1 MATSR
6 RKSVKKKSAKK
17 SSKKSSKKSAKKSA
31 RKPAKKKA
39 VKKRAKKSVRKLAPK
54 KSAKKSARK
63 PAKKK
68 APKKRVK
75 KSARKPAKSSR
86 NPLHQIQDV
95 GGIVRYHAKTQPN
108 AVSLV
113 LGERTLTWAQLLS
126 RSAQVA
132 QGLKRAGVKP
142 QDRVAFLDKNGIE
155 HFEVFY
161 GCALLNAVSVDI
173 NWRLAAPEV
182 LFIANDSQAEVL
194 IVGQE
199 FVPILNAIIG
209 QLARIKTIIVIGGH
223 PSHDDYEQ
231 WVNAQSAT
239 DPKAPT
245 KNSDVA
251 FQLYSS
257 GTTGRPK
264 GVMLTNDNYFALL
277 PAAQKIWLLSE
288 TTVNLVAM
296 PLFHIGGG
304 GWATAAQYC
313 GASSII
319 MRDVNPAEIVAWIEK
334 YRITHAF
341 MVPALLQ
348 FALTMP
354 NIATTDFSSLE
365 LIVYGASPISEAV
378 LEGAI
383 KAFKCPFMQVYGLTE
398 TTGVVTVLGPEDHD
412 LSSAN
417 KGRLRSCGKPFTGIE
432 LRIVDSD
439 TEKDVPVGE
448 VGEIWIR
455 SRQVMKGYWNMPEE
469 TAKSIVKGRWFRSGD
484 AGYFDKD
491 GYVYIFDRVKDMIV
505 SGGENVYPAEVEN
518 ALMAHPAIA
527 DVAVIGV
534 PDEKWGE
541 VPMAL
546 VVRKP
551 ETQVTENEILTFAR
565 ERLAGFKTPKTV
577 GWVEVLPRNPSGK
590 ILKKDLREPYW
601 RGHTRRVN

>member
-1 MATSR
+1 MATKR
-6 RKSVKKKSAKK
+6 RKSSKKRTSKKVKKKVAKKSGKKKVAKKAGKKKVGKK
-17 SSKKSSKKSAKKSA
+17 SSKKKVT
-31 RKPAKKKA
+31 KKA
-39 VKKRAKKSVRKLAPK
+39 VKRKIVR
-54 KSAKKSARK
+54 
-63 PAKKK
+63 
-68 APKKRVK
+68 
-75 KSARKPAKSSR
+75 SR
-86 NPLHQIQDV
+86 NPLLAIKDV
-95 GGIVRYHAKTQPN
+95 GGIVRHHAKTQPN
-108 AVSLV
+108 ALSLV

-132 QGLKRAGVKP
+132 QGLRRAGVKA

-182 LFIANDSQAEVL
+182 LFIVNDSQAEVL

-199 FVPILNAIIG
+199 FVPILDVIVG
-209 QLARIKTIIVIGGH
+209 QLARVKTIIVIGGH
-223 PSHDDYEQ
+223 PSHNDYEK
-231 WVNAQSAT
+231 WVSAQSAT
-239 DPKAPT
+239 DPRAST
-245 KNSDVA
+245 KSSDVA

-277 PAAQKIWLLSE
+277 LAAQKIWLMSE
-288 TTVNLVAM
+288 TTINLVAM

-313 GASSII
+313 GARSII
-319 MRDVNPAEIVAWIEK
+319 MRDVNPAEILTWIEK

-348 FALTMP
+348 FALAMP
-354 NIATTDFSSLE
+354 NIATTNFSSLE

-398 TTGVVTVLGPEDHD
+398 TTGVVTVLGPQDHD
-412 LSSAN
+412 LSSAK

-439 TEKDVPVGE
+439 TAKDVPVGE

-484 AGYFDKD
+484 AGYFDND

-505 SGGENVYPAEVEN
+505 SGGENIYPAEVEN

-551 ETQVTENEILTFAR
+551 DTQVTESEILVFAR
-565 ERLAGFKTPKTV
+565 ERLAGFKTPKSV
-577 GWVEVLPRNPSGK
+577 AWIDALPRNPSGK

-601 RGHTRRVN
+601 KGHTRRVN

>member
-1 MATSR
+1 MAKRKKSKVKKTAKNSAKKSTKKKSAKKSAKKKSVKR
-6 RKSVKKKSAKK
+6 KSAKKSAKKSVKKKSAKK
-17 SSKKSSKKSAKKSA
+17 TVKKKSAKKT
-31 RKPAKKKA
+31 
-39 VKKRAKKSVRKLAPK
+39 
-54 KSAKKSARK
+54 
-63 PAKKK
+63 
-68 APKKRVK
+68 VK
-75 KSARKPAKSSR
+75 KSTKKSKPGLKVGDVASVVRDNARK
-86 NPLHQIQDV
+86 
-95 GGIVRYHAKTQPN
+95 QPN

-113 LGERTLTWAQLLS
+113 LGDRTLTWAQLLS

-132 QGLKRAGVKP
+132 QGLRRAGVKS

-161 GCALLNAVSVDI
+161 GCALLNAVSVDV

-182 LFIANDSQAEVL
+182 AFIVDDSQAEVL

-199 FVPILNAIIG
+199 FVAILDAIVND
-209 QLARIKTIIVIGGH
+209 LANVKTIIVIGGH
-223 PSHDDYEQ
+223 PSHNDYER
-231 WVNAQSAT
+231 WVSAQSAV
-239 DPKAPT
+239 DPKVST
-245 KNSDVA
+245 KPSDVA

-264 GVMLTNDNYFALL
+264 GVMLTNDNFFALL
-277 PAAQKIWLLSE
+277 PAARDVWGMSE
-288 TTVNLVAM
+288 KTVNLVAM

-304 GWATAAQYC
+304 GWATAGQYA
-313 GASSII
+313 GAKSII
-319 MRDVNPAEIVAWIEK
+319 MRDVDPSAMLTLIEK
-334 YRITHAF
+334 HRITHAF
-341 MVPALLQ
+341 AVPVLLQ
-348 FALTMP
+348 FALAMP
-354 NIATTDFSSLE
+354 NIGTTDFSSLE
-365 LIVYGASPISEAV
+365 LIAYGASPISEAV
-378 LEGAI
+378 LEGSI

-439 TEKDVPVGE
+439 TGKDVPNGE

-469 TAKSIVKGRWFRSGD
+469 TAKSIVKGRWFKSGD

-551 ETQVTENEILTFAR
+551 DTQVTEQEIISFAR
-565 ERLAGFKTPKTV
+565 ERLAGFKTPKSV
-577 GWVEVLPRNPSGK
+577 GWVDALPRNPSGK
-590 ILKKDLREPYW
+590 ILKKVLREPYW
-601 RGHTRRVN
+601 VGHTRRVN

>member
-1 MATSR
+1 MASHK
-6 RKSVKKKSAKK
+6 KSKSKKSKSKKINKKTIKKLGKKKSAKK
-17 SSKKSSKKSAKKSA
+17 SVKK
-31 RKPAKKKA
+31 PVKKKA
-39 VKKRAKKSVRKLAPK
+39 VKK
-54 KSAKKSARK
+54 K
-63 PAKKK
+63 PVKKK
-68 APKKRVK
+68 AVK
-75 KSARKPAKSSR
+75 KKFVKKKAVKKMSVPSLKVG
-86 NPLHQIQDV
+86 DV
-95 GGIVRYHAKTQPN
+95 GSIVRDNAKKQPN

-113 LGERTLTWAQLLS
+113 LGDREQTWAQLLS
-126 RSAQVA
+126 RSSQVA
-132 QGLKRAGVKP
+132 QGLRRAGVKS

-161 GCALLNAVSVDI
+161 GCALLNAVSVDV

-182 LFIANDSQAEVL
+182 AFIVNDSQAEVL

-199 FVPILNAIIG
+199 FVAILDAIVND
-209 QLARIKTIIVIGGH
+209 LPNVKTVIVIGGH
-223 PSHDDYEQ
+223 PSHNDYER
-231 WVNAQSAT
+231 WVSAQSAV
-239 DPKAPT
+239 DPKVAT
-245 KNSDVA
+245 KSSDIA

-264 GVMLTNDNYFALL
+264 GVMLTNDNFFALL
-277 PAAQKIWLLSE
+277 PAARDVWGMSAKTI
-288 TTVNLVAM
+288 NLVAM

-304 GWATAAQYC
+304 GWATAGQFT
-313 GASSII
+313 GAKSII
-319 MRDVNPAEIVAWIEK
+319 VRDINPAEILTLIEK
-334 YRITHAF
+334 HRITHGF
-341 MVPALLQ
+341 MVPVLLQ
-348 FALTMP
+348 FALAMP
-354 NIATTDFSSLE
+354 NIGTTDFSSLE
-365 LIVYGASPISEAV
+365 LIAYGASPISEAV

-432 LRIVDSD
+432 LRIVDSE
-439 TEKDVPVGE
+439 TSKDVPVGD

-455 SRQVMKGYWNMPEE
+455 SRQIMKGYWNMPEE
-469 TAKSIVKGRWFRSGD
+469 TAKSIVKGGWFRSGD

-505 SGGENVYPAEVEN
+505 SGGENVYPAEIEN

-534 PDEKWGE
+534 PDDKWGE

-551 ETQVTENEILTFAR
+551 DTQVTEQEIISFAR
-565 ERLAGFKTPKTV
+565 EHLAGFKTPKSV
-577 GWVEVLPRNPSGK
+577 GWVDSLPRNPSGK
-590 ILKKDLREPYW
+590 ILKKILREPYW
-601 RGHTRRVN
+601 VGRSRQVN

>member
-1 MATSR
+1 MATKR
-6 RKSVKKKSAKK
+6 RK
-17 SSKKSSKKSAKKSA
+17 SSKKRTSKKVKKKVAKKSG
-31 RKPAKKKA
+31 KKKVAKKAGKKKVAKKSGKKKVTKKA
-39 VKKRAKKSVRKLAPK
+39 VKRKIVR
-54 KSAKKSARK
+54 
-63 PAKKK
+63 
-68 APKKRVK
+68 
-75 KSARKPAKSSR
+75 SR
-86 NPLHQIQDV
+86 NPLLAIKDV
-95 GGIVRYHAKTQPN
+95 GGIVRHHAKTQPN
-108 AVSLV
+108 ALSLV

-132 QGLKRAGVKP
+132 QGLRRAGVKA

-182 LFIANDSQAEVL
+182 LFIVNDSQAEVL

-199 FVPILNAIIG
+199 FVPILDVIVG
-209 QLARIKTIIVIGGH
+209 QLARVKTIIVIGGH
-223 PSHDDYEQ
+223 PSHNDYEK
-231 WVNAQSAT
+231 WVSAQSAT
-239 DPKAPT
+239 DPRAST
-245 KNSDVA
+245 KSSDVA

-277 PAAQKIWLLSE
+277 PAAQKIWLMSE
-288 TTVNLVAM
+288 TTINLVAM

-313 GASSII
+313 GARSII
-319 MRDVNPAEIVAWIEK
+319 MRDVNPAEILTWIEK

-348 FALTMP
+348 FALAMP
-354 NIATTDFSSLE
+354 NIATTNFSSLE

-398 TTGVVTVLGPEDHD
+398 TTGVVTVLGPQDHD
-412 LSSAN
+412 LSSAK

-439 TEKDVPVGE
+439 TAKDVPVGE

-484 AGYFDKD
+484 AGYFDND

-505 SGGENVYPAEVEN
+505 SGGENIYPAEVEN

-551 ETQVTENEILTFAR
+551 DTQVTESEILVFAR
-565 ERLAGFKTPKTV
+565 ERLAGFKTPKSV
-577 GWVEVLPRNPSGK
+577 AWIDALPRNPSGK

-601 RGHTRRVN
+601 KGHTRRVN

>member
-1 MATSR
+1 MAKRRSKKSSR
-6 RKSVKKKSAKK
+6 KSAKKKRVNKRVKKKIVKKGVKRTAAKKSVKKKSV
-17 SSKKSSKKSAKKSA
+17 KKSAKKSA
-31 RKPAKKKA
+31 KKKSMPGMK
-39 VKKRAKKSVRKLAPK
+39 VGDLGSIVRDN
-54 KSAKKSARK
+54 ARK
-63 PAKKK
+63 
-68 APKKRVK
+68 
-75 KSARKPAKSSR
+75 
-86 NPLHQIQDV
+86 
-95 GGIVRYHAKTQPN
+95 QPS

-113 LGERTLTWAQLLS
+113 LGDKEVTWAQLLS

-132 QGLKRAGVKP
+132 QGLRRAGVKS

-161 GCALLNAVSVDI
+161 GCALLNAVSVDV

-182 LFIANDSQAEVL
+182 AFIVNDSQAEVL

-199 FVPILNAIIG
+199 FVAILDAIVND
-209 QLARIKTIIVIGGH
+209 LANVKTVIVIGGH
-223 PSHDDYEQ
+223 PSHNDYER
-231 WVNAQSAT
+231 WVNAQPPV
-239 DPKAPT
+239 DPKVST
-245 KNSDVA
+245 KPSDIA

-264 GVMLTNDNYFALL
+264 GVMLTNDNFFALL
-277 PAAQKIWLLSE
+277 PAARDVWGMSAKTI
-288 TTVNLVAM
+288 NLVAM

-304 GWATAAQYC
+304 GWATAGQFT
-313 GASSII
+313 GAKSII
-319 MRDVNPAEIVAWIEK
+319 VRDINPAEILTLIEK
-334 YRITHAF
+334 HRITHGF
-341 MVPALLQ
+341 LVPVLLQ
-348 FALTMP
+348 FALAMP
-354 NIATTDFSSLE
+354 NIGTTDFSSLE
-365 LIVYGASPISEAV
+365 LIAYGASPISEAV

-432 LRIVDSD
+432 LRIVDSE
-439 TEKDVPVGE
+439 TSKDVPVGD

-455 SRQVMKGYWNMPEE
+455 SRQIMKGYWNMPEE
-469 TAKSIVKGRWFRSGD
+469 TAKSIVKGGWFRSGD

-505 SGGENVYPAEVEN
+505 SGGENVYPAEIEN

-527 DVAVIGV
+527 DVAIIGV
-534 PDEKWGE
+534 PDDKWGE

-551 ETQVTENEILTFAR
+551 DTQVTEQEIIAFAR
-565 ERLAGFKTPKTV
+565 ERLAGFKTPKSV
-577 GWVEVLPRNPSGK
+577 DWVDALPRNPSGK
-590 ILKKDLREPYW
+590 ILKKILREPYW
-601 RGHTRRVN
+601 VGRSRQVN

>member
-1 MATSR
+1 MTMATKHR
-6 RKSVKKKSAKK
+6 K
-17 SSKKSSKKSAKKSA
+17 SSKKWTSKKVA
-31 RKPAKKKA
+31 KKA
-39 VKKRAKKSVRKLAPK
+39 VKKKVAKKTV
-54 KSAKKSARK
+54 
-63 PAKKK
+63 KKK
-68 APKKRVK
+68 ATKKAVK
-75 KSARKPAKSSR
+75 KKVAKKAVKKKVVKKVAKKAAKKVAKKPGLK
-86 NPLHQIQDV
+86 V
-95 GGIVRYHAKTQPN
+95 GDIAGIVRDNCAKQPN
-108 AVSLV
+108 AISLV
-113 LGERTLTWAQLLS
+113 LGEKTLTWAQLNS
-126 RSAQVA
+126 RAAQVA
-132 QGLKRAGVKP
+132 QGLRRAGVKS

-161 GCALLNAVSVDI
+161 GCAMLNAVSVDV

-182 LFIANDSQAEVL
+182 AFIVNDSEAEVF

-199 FVPILNAIIG
+199 FVPVLDAIISD
-209 QLARIKTIIVIGGH
+209 LTKVKTVIVIGGH
-223 PSHDDYEQ
+223 PSHNDYER
-231 WVNAQSAT
+231 WVSAQSAV
-239 DPKAPT
+239 DPKVASKP
-245 KNSDVA
+245 SDIA

-264 GVMLTNDNYFALL
+264 GVMLTNDNFFALL
-277 PAAQKIWLLSE
+277 PAARDVWGMSE
-288 TTVNLVAM
+288 KTVNLVAM

-304 GWATAAQYC
+304 GWATAGQFA
-313 GASSII
+313 GARSII
-319 MRDVNPAEIVAWIEK
+319 MRDIDPAAMLTLIEK
-334 YRITHAF
+334 QRITHAF
-341 MVPALLQ
+341 AVPALLQ
-348 FALTMP
+348 FALMMP
-354 NIATTDFSSLE
+354 NIGTTDFSSLE
-365 LIVYGASPISEAV
+365 LIAYGASPISEAV

-439 TEKDVPVGE
+439 TAKDVPVGE

-484 AGYFDKD
+484 AGYFDND

-551 ETQVTENEILTFAR
+551 ETTVTEQEIISFAR
-565 ERLAGFKTPKTV
+565 ERLAGFKTPKSV
-577 GWVEVLPRNPSGK
+577 AWIDALPRNPSGK
-590 ILKKDLREPYW
+590 ILKKVLREPYW
-601 RGHTRRVN
+601 VGHTRRVN

>member
-1 MATSR
+1 MATSK
-6 RKSVKKKSAKK
+6 RKSAKKSSKKTAKKTAKKTVKKRAKKRAKKTSRKPVKKKSAKK
-17 SSKKSSKKSAKKSA
+17 SAKKSSPKL
-31 RKPAKKKA
+31 
-39 VKKRAKKSVRKLAPK
+39 VKKKSVK
-54 KSAKKSARK
+54 KSVNKIAH
-63 PAKKK
+63 
-68 APKKRVK
+68 
-75 KSARKPAKSSR
+75 
-86 NPLHQIQDV
+86 NPLSAIKDA
-95 GGIVRYHAKTQPN
+95 GGIVRYHAKKQPN

-132 QGLKRAGVKP
+132 QGLKRAGVKA

-161 GCALLNAVSVDI
+161 GCALLNAVSVDV

-182 LFIANDSQAEVL
+182 SFIVNDSQAEVL

-199 FVPILNAIIG
+199 FVPVLDAIVG
-209 QLARIKTIIVIGGH
+209 ELARVKTIIVIGGH
-223 PSHDDYEQ
+223 SSHDDYER
-231 WVNAQSAT
+231 WVNAQTAT

-245 KNSDVA
+245 KSSDVA

-277 PAAQKIWLLSE
+277 PAAQKIWLMSE
-288 TTVNLVAM
+288 KTVNLVAM

-319 MRDVNPAEIVAWIEK
+319 MRDVNPAEMLTWIEK

-341 MVPALLQ
+341 MVPVLLQ
-348 FALTMP
+348 FALAMP
-354 NIATTDFSSLE
+354 NITTEDFSSLE

-378 LEGAI
+378 LECAI

-439 TEKDVPVGE
+439 TGKDMPIGE

-551 ETQVTENEILTFAR
+551 DTQVTESEILTFAR
-565 ERLAGFKTPKTV
+565 ERLAGFKTPKSV
-577 GWVEVLPRNPSGK
+577 GWVDALPRNPSGK

-601 RGHTRRVN
+601 KGHTRRVN

>member
-1 MATSR
+1 MASR
-6 RKSVKKKSAKK
+6 RKTQKTKN
-17 SSKKSSKKSAKKSA
+17 
-31 RKPAKKKA
+31 KKKA
-39 VKKRAKKSVRKLAPK
+39 VKKTSKKKTG
-54 KSAKKSARK
+54 
-63 PAKKK
+63 KKK
-68 APKKRVK
+68 AVK
-75 KSARKPAKSSR
+75 KAGKKKAVKKTSKKKAVKKKAGKKKLVKKAGKKKAAKKVAKKPGLKVG
-86 NPLHQIQDV
+86 DV
-95 GGIVRYHAKTQPN
+95 ASIVRNNLAKQPN
-108 AVSLV
+108 AISLV
-113 LGERTLTWAQLLS
+113 LGEKTLTWAQLNS
-126 RSAQVA
+126 RAAQVA
-132 QGLKRAGVKP
+132 QGLRRAGVKS

-161 GCALLNAVSVDI
+161 GCAMLNAVSVDV
-173 NWRLAAPEV
+173 NWRLAGPEV
-182 LFIANDSQAEVL
+182 AYIVNDSEAEVF

-199 FVPILNAIIG
+199 FVPILDAIIKD
-209 QLARIKTIIVIGGH
+209 LTKIKTVIVIGGH
-223 PSHDDYEQ
+223 PSHNDYER
-231 WVNAQSAT
+231 WVSAQSAV
-239 DPKAPT
+239 DPKVAT
-245 KNSDVA
+245 KPSDIA

-264 GVMLTNDNYFALL
+264 GVMLTNDNFFALL
-277 PAAQKIWLLSE
+277 PAARDVWGMSE
-288 TTVNLVAM
+288 NTVNLVAM

-304 GWATAAQYC
+304 GWATAGQFA
-313 GASSII
+313 GARSII
-319 MRDVNPAEIVAWIEK
+319 MRDVDPAAMLTLIEK
-334 YRITHAF
+334 QRITHGF
-341 MVPALLQ
+341 VVPALLQ
-348 FALTMP
+348 FALIMP
-354 NIATTDFSSLE
+354 NIGTTDFSSLE
-365 LIVYGASPISEAV
+365 LIAYGASPISEAV
-378 LEGAI
+378 LEGSI

-439 TEKDVPVGE
+439 TTKDVPVGD

-469 TAKSIVKGRWFRSGD
+469 TAKSIVKGGWFRSGD

-551 ETQVTENEILTFAR
+551 DTTVTEQEIISFAR

-577 GWVEVLPRNPSGK
+577 GWIDALPRNPSGK
-590 ILKKDLREPYW
+590 ILKKILREPYW
-601 RGHTRRVN
+601 VGHTRRVN

>member
-1 MATSR
+1 MPMASR
-6 RKSVKKKSAKK
+6 KKTKKKLTKKTGKKSAKKTGKKSAKKTVKKKSAKK
-17 SSKKSSKKSAKKSA
+17 KAVKKVVKRKSAKKTV
-31 RKPAKKKA
+31 KKKVAKKKT
-39 VKKRAKKSVRKLAPK
+39 
-54 KSAKKSARK
+54 
-63 PAKKK
+63 AKKK
-68 APKKRVK
+68 TAKKKTAPGLKVGDIAGIIRDN
-75 KSARKPAKSSR
+75 ARK
-86 NPLHQIQDV
+86 
-95 GGIVRYHAKTQPN
+95 QPN

-113 LGERTLTWAQLLS
+113 LGDRTLTWAQLLS

-132 QGLKRAGVKP
+132 QGLRRAGVKP

-161 GCALLNAVSVDI
+161 GCSLLNAVSVDV

-182 LFIANDSQAEVL
+182 SFVVNDSQAEVL

-199 FVPILNAIIG
+199 FVAILDAIVG
-209 QLARIKTIIVIGGH
+209 DLVNVKTIVVIGGH
-223 PSHDDYEQ
+223 PSHNDYER
-231 WVNAQSAT
+231 WVSAQSAV
-239 DPKAPT
+239 DPKVPT
-245 KNSDVA
+245 KPSDVA

-264 GVMLTNDNYFALL
+264 GVMLTNDNFFALL
-277 PAAQKIWLLSE
+277 PAARDVWGMSNESI
-288 TTVNLVAM
+288 NLVAM

-304 GWATAAQYC
+304 GWATAGQFA
-313 GASSII
+313 GARSII
-319 MRDVNPAEIVAWIEK
+319 MRDVDPSAMLTLIEK
-334 YRITHAF
+334 HRITHAF
-341 MVPALLQ
+341 AVPVLLQ
-348 FALTMP
+348 FALAMP
-354 NIATTDFSSLE
+354 NIGTTDFSSLE
-365 LIVYGASPISEAV
+365 LVVYGASPISEAV
-378 LEGAI
+378 LEGSI

-417 KGRLRSCGKPFTGIE
+417 KGRLRSCGKAFTGIE

-439 TEKDVPVGE
+439 TGKDVPTGE

-551 ETQVTENEILTFAR
+551 DTQVTEQEIISFAR
-565 ERLAGFKTPKTV
+565 ERLAGFKTPKSV
-577 GWVEVLPRNPSGK
+577 GWVDALPRNPSGK
-590 ILKKDLREPYW
+590 ILKKILREPYW
-601 RGHTRRVN
+601 VGRTRQVN

>member
-1 MATSR
+1 MPMASR
-6 RKSVKKKSAKK
+6 KKTKKKLTKKTGKKSAKKTGKKSAKKTVKKKSAKK
-17 SSKKSSKKSAKKSA
+17 KAVKKVVKRKSAKKTV
-31 RKPAKKKA
+31 KKKVAKKKT
-39 VKKRAKKSVRKLAPK
+39 
-54 KSAKKSARK
+54 
-63 PAKKK
+63 AKKK
-68 APKKRVK
+68 TAPGLKVGDIAGIIRDN
-75 KSARKPAKSSR
+75 ARK
-86 NPLHQIQDV
+86 
-95 GGIVRYHAKTQPN
+95 QPN

-113 LGERTLTWAQLLS
+113 LGDRTLTWAQLLS

-132 QGLKRAGVKP
+132 QGLRRAGVKP

-161 GCALLNAVSVDI
+161 GCSLLNAVSVDV

-182 LFIANDSQAEVL
+182 SFVVNDSQAEVL

-199 FVPILNAIIG
+199 FVAILDAIVG
-209 QLARIKTIIVIGGH
+209 DLVNVKTIVVIGGH
-223 PSHDDYEQ
+223 PSHNDYER
-231 WVNAQSAT
+231 WVSAQSAV
-239 DPKAPT
+239 DPKVPT
-245 KNSDVA
+245 KPSDVA

-264 GVMLTNDNYFALL
+264 GVMLTNDNFFALL
-277 PAAQKIWLLSE
+277 PAARDVWGMSNESI
-288 TTVNLVAM
+288 NLVAM

-304 GWATAAQYC
+304 GWATAGQFA
-313 GASSII
+313 GARSII
-319 MRDVNPAEIVAWIEK
+319 MRDVDPSAMLTLIEK
-334 YRITHAF
+334 HRITHAF
-341 MVPALLQ
+341 AVPVLLQ
-348 FALTMP
+348 FALAMP
-354 NIATTDFSSLE
+354 NIGTTDFSSLE
-365 LIVYGASPISEAV
+365 LVVYGASPISEAV
-378 LEGAI
+378 LEGSI

-417 KGRLRSCGKPFTGIE
+417 KGRLRSCGKAFTGIE

-439 TEKDVPVGE
+439 TGKDVPTGE

-551 ETQVTENEILTFAR
+551 DTQVTESEILAFAR

-577 GWVEVLPRNPSGK
+577 GWIDALPRNPSGK

-601 RGHTRRVN
+601 KGRARRVN

>member
-1 MATSR
+1 MAMATKHR
-6 RKSVKKKSAKK
+6 K
-17 SSKKSSKKSAKKSA
+17 SSKKRTSKKVKKKVAKKA
-31 RKPAKKKA
+31 GKKKVAKKTGKKKVPKKA
-39 VKKRAKKSVRKLAPK
+39 AKKA
-54 KSAKKSARK
+54 AKKV
-63 PAKKK
+63 AKKAAKKVAKK
-68 APKKRVK
+68 AAKKPGLK
-75 KSARKPAKSSR
+75 
-86 NPLHQIQDV
+86 V
-95 GGIVRYHAKTQPN
+95 GDIASIVRDNLAKQPN
-108 AVSLV
+108 AISLV
-113 LGERTLTWAQLLS
+113 LGEKTLTWAQLNS
-126 RSAQVA
+126 RAAQVA
-132 QGLKRAGVKP
+132 QGLRRAGVKS

-161 GCALLNAVSVDI
+161 GCAMLNAVSVDV

-182 LFIANDSQAEVL
+182 AFIVNDSEAEVF

-199 FVPILNAIIG
+199 FVPVLDAIIND
-209 QLARIKTIIVIGGH
+209 LTKVKTVIVIGGH
-223 PSHDDYEQ
+223 PSHNDYEQ
-231 WVNAQSAT
+231 WVSAQSAV
-239 DPKAPT
+239 DPKVASKP
-245 KNSDVA
+245 SDIA

-264 GVMLTNDNYFALL
+264 GVMLTNDNFFALL
-277 PAAQKIWLLSE
+277 PAARDVWGMSE
-288 TTVNLVAM
+288 KTVNLVAM

-304 GWATAAQYC
+304 GWATAGQFA
-313 GASSII
+313 GARSII
-319 MRDVNPAEIVAWIEK
+319 MRDIDPAAMLTLIEK
-334 YRITHAF
+334 QRITHAF
-341 MVPALLQ
+341 AVPALLQ
-348 FALTMP
+348 FALMMP
-354 NIATTDFSSLE
+354 NIGTTDFSSLE
-365 LIVYGASPISEAV
+365 LIAYGASPISEAV

-439 TEKDVPVGE
+439 TAKDIPVGE

-484 AGYFDKD
+484 AGYFDSD

-551 ETQVTENEILTFAR
+551 ETTVTEQEIISFAR
-565 ERLAGFKTPKTV
+565 ERLAGFKTPKSV
-577 GWVEVLPRNPSGK
+577 GWIDALPRNPSGK
-590 ILKKDLREPYW
+590 ILKKVLREPYW
-601 RGHTRRVN
+601 VGHTRRVN

>member
-1 MATSR
+1 MATKR
-6 RKSVKKKSAKK
+6 RK
-17 SSKKSSKKSAKKSA
+17 SSKKRTSKKVKKKVAKKSG
-31 RKPAKKKA
+31 KKKVAKKAGKKKVGKKSGKKKVTKKA
-39 VKKRAKKSVRKLAPK
+39 VKRKIVR
-54 KSAKKSARK
+54 
-63 PAKKK
+63 
-68 APKKRVK
+68 
-75 KSARKPAKSSR
+75 SR
-86 NPLHQIQDV
+86 NPLLAIKDV
-95 GGIVRYHAKTQPN
+95 GGIVRHHAKTQPN
-108 AVSLV
+108 ALSLV

-132 QGLKRAGVKP
+132 QGLRRAGVKA

-161 GCALLNAVSVDI
+161 GCALLNAVSVDV

-182 LFIANDSQAEVL
+182 LFIVNDSQAEVL

-199 FVPILNAIIG
+199 FVPILDVIVG
-209 QLARIKTIIVIGGH
+209 QLARVKTIIVIGGH
-223 PSHDDYEQ
+223 PSHNDYEK
-231 WVNAQSAT
+231 WVSAQSAT
-239 DPKAPT
+239 DPRAST
-245 KNSDVA
+245 KSSDVA

-277 PAAQKIWLLSE
+277 PAAQKIWLMSE
-288 TTVNLVAM
+288 TTINLVAM

-313 GASSII
+313 GARSII
-319 MRDVNPAEIVAWIEK
+319 MRDVNPAEILTWIEK

-348 FALTMP
+348 FALAMP
-354 NIATTDFSSLE
+354 NITTTNFSSLE

-398 TTGVVTVLGPEDHD
+398 TTGVVTVLGPQDHD
-412 LSSAN
+412 LSSAK
-417 KGRLRSCGKPFTGIE
+417 KGRLRSCGKAFTGIE

-439 TEKDVPVGE
+439 TAKDVPVGE

-484 AGYFDKD
+484 AGYFDND

-505 SGGENVYPAEVEN
+505 SGGENIYPAEVEN

-551 ETQVTENEILTFAR
+551 DTQVTESEILVFAR
-565 ERLAGFKTPKTV
+565 ERLAGFKTPKSV
-577 GWVEVLPRNPSGK
+577 AWIDALPRNPSGK

-601 RGHTRRVN
+601 KGHTRRVN

>member
-1 MATSR
+1 MAMATKHR
-6 RKSVKKKSAKK
+6 K
-17 SSKKSSKKSAKKSA
+17 SSKKRTSKKVA
-31 RKPAKKKA
+31 KKA
-39 VKKRAKKSVRKLAPK
+39 VKKKVAKKTVK
-54 KSAKKSARK
+54 KKVTKKAVKKKVAKKAVK
-63 PAKKK
+63 KKVVKKVAKK
-68 APKKRVK
+68 AAKKVAK
-75 KSARKPAKSSR
+75 KPGLK
-86 NPLHQIQDV
+86 V
-95 GGIVRYHAKTQPN
+95 GDIAGIVRDNCAKQPN
-108 AVSLV
+108 AISLV
-113 LGERTLTWAQLLS
+113 LGEKTLTWAQLNS
-126 RSAQVA
+126 RAAQVA
-132 QGLKRAGVKP
+132 QGLRRAGVKS

-161 GCALLNAVSVDI
+161 GCAMLNAVSVDV

-182 LFIANDSQAEVL
+182 AFIVNDSEAEVF

-199 FVPILNAIIG
+199 FVPVLDAIISD
-209 QLARIKTIIVIGGH
+209 LTKVKTVIVIGGH
-223 PSHDDYEQ
+223 PSHNDYER
-231 WVNAQSAT
+231 WVSAQSAV
-239 DPKAPT
+239 DPKVASKP
-245 KNSDVA
+245 SDIA

-264 GVMLTNDNYFALL
+264 GVMLTNDNFFALL
-277 PAAQKIWLLSE
+277 PAARDVWGMSE
-288 TTVNLVAM
+288 KTVNLVAM

-304 GWATAAQYC
+304 GWATAGQFA
-313 GASSII
+313 GARSII
-319 MRDVNPAEIVAWIEK
+319 MRDIDPAAMLTLIEK
-334 YRITHAF
+334 QRITHAF
-341 MVPALLQ
+341 AVPALLQ
-348 FALTMP
+348 FALMMP
-354 NIATTDFSSLE
+354 NIGTTDFSSLE
-365 LIVYGASPISEAV
+365 LIAYGASPISEAV

-439 TEKDVPVGE
+439 TAKDVPVGE

-484 AGYFDKD
+484 AGYFDND

-551 ETQVTENEILTFAR
+551 ETTVTEQEIISFAR
-565 ERLAGFKTPKTV
+565 ERLAGFKTPKSV
-577 GWVEVLPRNPSGK
+577 AWIDALPRNPSGK
-590 ILKKDLREPYW
+590 ILKKVLREPYW
-601 RGHTRRVN
+601 VGHTRRVN

>member
-1 MATSR
+1 MAKRKKSKVKKTAKKSAKKSAKKKSAKKSAKKKSVKR
-6 RKSVKKKSAKK
+6 KSAKKSAKKSVKKKSAKK
-17 SSKKSSKKSAKKSA
+17 TVKKKSAKKT
-31 RKPAKKKA
+31 
-39 VKKRAKKSVRKLAPK
+39 
-54 KSAKKSARK
+54 
-63 PAKKK
+63 
-68 APKKRVK
+68 VK
-75 KSARKPAKSSR
+75 KSTKKSKPGLKVGDVASIVRDNARK
-86 NPLHQIQDV
+86 
-95 GGIVRYHAKTQPN
+95 QPN

-113 LGERTLTWAQLLS
+113 LGDRTLTWAQLLS

-132 QGLKRAGVKP
+132 QGLRRAGVKS

-161 GCALLNAVSVDI
+161 GCSLLNAVSVDV

-182 LFIANDSQAEVL
+182 AFIVDDSQAEVL

-199 FVPILNAIIG
+199 FVAILDAIVND
-209 QLARIKTIIVIGGH
+209 LANVKTIIVIGGH
-223 PSHDDYEQ
+223 PSHNDYER
-231 WVNAQSAT
+231 WVSAQSAV
-239 DPKAPT
+239 DPKVST
-245 KNSDVA
+245 KPSDVA

-264 GVMLTNDNYFALL
+264 GVMLTNDNFFALL
-277 PAAQKIWLLSE
+277 PAARDVWGMSE
-288 TTVNLVAM
+288 KTVNLVAM

-304 GWATAAQYC
+304 GWATAGQYA
-313 GASSII
+313 GAKSII
-319 MRDVNPAEIVAWIEK
+319 MRDVDPSAMLTLIEK
-334 YRITHAF
+334 HRITHAF
-341 MVPALLQ
+341 AVPVLLQ
-348 FALTMP
+348 FALAMP
-354 NIATTDFSSLE
+354 NIGTTDFSSLE
-365 LIVYGASPISEAV
+365 LIAYGASPISEAV
-378 LEGAI
+378 LEGSI

-439 TEKDVPVGE
+439 TGKDVPNGE

-469 TAKSIVKGRWFRSGD
+469 TAKSIVKGRWFKSGD

-551 ETQVTENEILTFAR
+551 DTQVTEQEIISFAR
-565 ERLAGFKTPKTV
+565 ERLAGFKTPKSV
-577 GWVEVLPRNPSGK
+577 GWVDALPRNPSGK
-590 ILKKDLREPYW
+590 ILKKVLREPYW
-601 RGHTRRVN
+601 VGHTRRVN

>member
-1 MATSR
+1 MAKRKKSKVKKTAKKSAKKSAKKKSAKKSAKKKSVKR
-6 RKSVKKKSAKK
+6 KSAKKSAKKSVKKKSAKK
-17 SSKKSSKKSAKKSA
+17 TVKKKSAKKT
-31 RKPAKKKA
+31 
-39 VKKRAKKSVRKLAPK
+39 
-54 KSAKKSARK
+54 
-63 PAKKK
+63 
-68 APKKRVK
+68 VK
-75 KSARKPAKSSR
+75 KSTKKSKPGLKVGDVASVVRDNARK
-86 NPLHQIQDV
+86 
-95 GGIVRYHAKTQPN
+95 QPN

-113 LGERTLTWAQLLS
+113 LGDRTLTWAQLLS

-132 QGLKRAGVKP
+132 QGLRRAGVKS

-161 GCALLNAVSVDI
+161 GCALLNAVSVDV

-182 LFIANDSQAEVL
+182 AFIVDDSQAEVL

-199 FVPILNAIIG
+199 FVAILDAIVND
-209 QLARIKTIIVIGGH
+209 LANVKTIIVIGGH
-223 PSHDDYEQ
+223 PSHNDYER
-231 WVNAQSAT
+231 WVSAQSAV
-239 DPKAPT
+239 DPKVST
-245 KNSDVA
+245 KPSDVA

-264 GVMLTNDNYFALL
+264 GVMLTNDNFFALL
-277 PAAQKIWLLSE
+277 PAARDVWGMSE
-288 TTVNLVAM
+288 KTVNLVAM

-304 GWATAAQYC
+304 GWATAGQYA
-313 GASSII
+313 GAKSII
-319 MRDVNPAEIVAWIEK
+319 MRDVDPSAMLTLIEK
-334 YRITHAF
+334 HRITHAF
-341 MVPALLQ
+341 AVPVLLQ
-348 FALTMP
+348 FALAMP
-354 NIATTDFSSLE
+354 NIGTTDFSSLE
-365 LIVYGASPISEAV
+365 LIAYGASPISEAV
-378 LEGAI
+378 LEGSI

-439 TEKDVPVGE
+439 TGKDVPNGE

-469 TAKSIVKGRWFRSGD
+469 TAKSIVKGRWFKSGD

-551 ETQVTENEILTFAR
+551 DTQVTEQEIISFAR
-565 ERLAGFKTPKTV
+565 ERLAGFKTPKSV
-577 GWVEVLPRNPSGK
+577 GWVDALPRNPSGK
-590 ILKKDLREPYW
+590 ILKKVLREPYW
-601 RGHTRRVN
+601 VGHTRRVN

>member
-1 MATSR
+1 LHCGRLLNYLLPMASR
-6 RKSVKKKSAKK
+6 RKTKKSKN
-17 SSKKSSKKSAKKSA
+17 
-31 RKPAKKKA
+31 KKKA
-39 VKKRAKKSVRKLAPK
+39 VKKAG
-54 KSAKKSARK
+54 
-63 PAKKK
+63 KKK
-68 APKKRVK
+68 AVK
-75 KSARKPAKSSR
+75 KSGKKKVVKKAGKKKVAKKVVKKAGKKKAAKKVAKKVAKKPGLKVG
-86 NPLHQIQDV
+86 DV
-95 GGIVRYHAKTQPN
+95 ASIVRNNLAKQPN
-108 AVSLV
+108 AISLV
-113 LGERTLTWAQLLS
+113 LGEKTLTWAQLNS
-126 RSAQVA
+126 RAAQVA
-132 QGLKRAGVKP
+132 QGLRRAGVKS

-161 GCALLNAVSVDI
+161 GCAMLNAVSVDV
-173 NWRLAAPEV
+173 NWRLAGPEV
-182 LFIANDSQAEVL
+182 AYIVNDSEAEVF

-199 FVPILNAIIG
+199 FVPILDAIIKD
-209 QLARIKTIIVIGGH
+209 LTKIKTVIVIGGH
-223 PSHDDYEQ
+223 PSHNDYER
-231 WVNAQSAT
+231 WVSAQSAV
-239 DPKAPT
+239 DPKVAT
-245 KNSDVA
+245 KPSDIA

-264 GVMLTNDNYFALL
+264 GVMLTNDNFFALL
-277 PAAQKIWLLSE
+277 PAAREVWGMSE
-288 TTVNLVAM
+288 NTVNLVAM

-304 GWATAAQYC
+304 GWATAGQFA
-313 GASSII
+313 GARSII
-319 MRDVNPAEIVAWIEK
+319 MRDVDPAAMLTLIEK
-334 YRITHAF
+334 QRITHGF
-341 MVPALLQ
+341 VVPALLQ
-348 FALTMP
+348 FALIMP
-354 NIATTDFSSLE
+354 NIGTTDFSSLE
-365 LIVYGASPISEAV
+365 LIAYGASPISEAV
-378 LEGAI
+378 LEGSI

-439 TEKDVPVGE
+439 TTKDVPVGD

-469 TAKSIVKGRWFRSGD
+469 TAKSIVKGGWFRSGD

-551 ETQVTENEILTFAR
+551 DTTVTEQEIISFAR

-577 GWVEVLPRNPSGK
+577 GWIDALPRNPSGK
-590 ILKKDLREPYW
+590 ILKKILREPYW
-601 RGHTRRVN
+601 VGHTRRVN

>member
-1 MATSR
+1 MATKHR
-6 RKSVKKKSAKK
+6 K
-17 SSKKSSKKSAKKSA
+17 SSKKWTSKKVA
-31 RKPAKKKA
+31 KKA
-39 VKKRAKKSVRKLAPK
+39 VKKKVAKKTVK
-54 KSAKKSARK
+54 KKVTKKAVKKKVAKKAVK
-63 PAKKK
+63 KKVVKKVAKK
-68 APKKRVK
+68 AAKKVAK
-75 KSARKPAKSSR
+75 KPGLK
-86 NPLHQIQDV
+86 V
-95 GGIVRYHAKTQPN
+95 GDIAGIVRDNCAKQPN
-108 AVSLV
+108 AISLV
-113 LGERTLTWAQLLS
+113 LGEKTLTWAQLNS
-126 RSAQVA
+126 RAAQVA
-132 QGLKRAGVKP
+132 QGLRRAGVKS

-161 GCALLNAVSVDI
+161 GCAMLNAVSVDV

-182 LFIANDSQAEVL
+182 AFIVNDSEAEVF

-199 FVPILNAIIG
+199 FVPVLDAIISD
-209 QLARIKTIIVIGGH
+209 LTKVKTVIVIGGH
-223 PSHDDYEQ
+223 PSHNDYER
-231 WVNAQSAT
+231 WVSAQSAV
-239 DPKAPT
+239 DPKVASKP
-245 KNSDVA
+245 SDIA

-264 GVMLTNDNYFALL
+264 GVMLTNDNFFALL
-277 PAAQKIWLLSE
+277 PAARDVWGMSE
-288 TTVNLVAM
+288 KTVNLVAM

-304 GWATAAQYC
+304 GWATAGQFA
-313 GASSII
+313 GARSII
-319 MRDVNPAEIVAWIEK
+319 MRDIDPAAMLTLIEK
-334 YRITHAF
+334 QRITHAF
-341 MVPALLQ
+341 AVPALLQ
-348 FALTMP
+348 FALMMP
-354 NIATTDFSSLE
+354 NIGTTDFSSLE
-365 LIVYGASPISEAV
+365 LIAYGASPISEAV

-439 TEKDVPVGE
+439 TAKDVPVGE

-484 AGYFDKD
+484 AGYFDND

-551 ETQVTENEILTFAR
+551 ETTVTEQEIISFAR
-565 ERLAGFKTPKTV
+565 ERLAGFKTPKSV
-577 GWVEVLPRNPSGK
+577 AWIDALPRNPSGK
-590 ILKKDLREPYW
+590 ILKKVLREPYW
-601 RGHTRRVN
+601 VGHTRRVN

>member
-1 MATSR
+1 MATSK
-6 RKSVKKKSAKK
+6 RKSAKKSRKKTAKKTAKKTVKKRAKKTSRKPVKKKSAKK
-17 SSKKSSKKSAKKSA
+17 SAKKSSPKL
-31 RKPAKKKA
+31 
-39 VKKRAKKSVRKLAPK
+39 VKKKSVK
-54 KSAKKSARK
+54 KS
-63 PAKKK
+63 
-68 APKKRVK
+68 VK
-75 KSARKPAKSSR
+75 KSANKSAH
-86 NPLHQIQDV
+86 NPLSAIKDA
-95 GGIVRYHAKTQPN
+95 GGIVRYHAKKQPN

-132 QGLKRAGVKP
+132 QGLKRAGVKA

-161 GCALLNAVSVDI
+161 GCALLNAVSVDV

-182 LFIANDSQAEVL
+182 SFIVNDSQAEVL

-199 FVPILNAIIG
+199 FVPVLDAIVG
-209 QLARIKTIIVIGGH
+209 ELARVKTIIVIGGH
-223 PSHDDYEQ
+223 SSHDDYER
-231 WVNAQSAT
+231 WVNAQTAT

-245 KNSDVA
+245 KSSDVA

-277 PAAQKIWLLSE
+277 PAAQKIWLMSE
-288 TTVNLVAM
+288 KTVNLVAM

-319 MRDVNPAEIVAWIEK
+319 MRDVNPAEMLTWIEK

-341 MVPALLQ
+341 MVPVLLQ
-348 FALTMP
+348 FALAMP
-354 NIATTDFSSLE
+354 NITTEDFSSLE

-439 TEKDVPVGE
+439 TGKDMPIGE

-491 GYVYIFDRVKDMIV
+491 GYVYIFYRVKDMIV

-551 ETQVTENEILTFAR
+551 DTQVTESEILTFAR
-565 ERLAGFKTPKTV
+565 ERLAGFKTPKSV
-577 GWVEVLPRNPSGK
+577 GWVDALPRNPSGK

-601 RGHTRRVN
+601 KGHTRRVN

>member
-1 MATSR
+1 MATSK
-6 RKSVKKKSAKK
+6 RKT
-17 SSKKSSKKSAKKSA
+17 AKKSA
-31 RKPAKKKA
+31 RKL
-39 VKKRAKKSVRKLAPK
+39 VKKKSVKKNTRKLVKK
-54 KSAKKSARK
+54 KSVKKSTKKSARK
-63 PAKKK
+63 LVKKK
-68 APKKRVK
+68 STRKLVK
-75 KSARKPAKSSR
+75 KSVKKKITR
-86 NPLHQIQDV
+86 NPLNAIKDV
-95 GGIVRYHAKTQPN
+95 GGIVRYHAKKQPD
-108 AVSLV
+108 ALSLV
-113 LGERTLTWAQLLS
+113 MGERTLTWAQLLS

-132 QGLKRAGVKP
+132 QGLKRAGVKA

-161 GCALLNAVSVDI
+161 GCALLNAVSVDV

-182 LFIANDSQAEVL
+182 LYIVNDSQAEVL

-199 FVPILNAIIG
+199 FVPVLDAIIG
-209 QLARIKTIIVIGGH
+209 ELTRVKTIIVIGGH
-223 PSHDDYEQ
+223 SNHDDYER
-231 WVNAQSAT
+231 WVNAQTAT

-245 KNSDVA
+245 KSSDVA

-277 PAAQKIWLLSE
+277 PAAQKIWLMSE
-288 TTVNLVAM
+288 TTINLVAM

-313 GASSII
+313 GARSVI
-319 MRDVNPAEIVAWIEK
+319 MRDINPAEIVAWIEK

-348 FALTMP
+348 FALAMP
-354 NIATTDFSSLE
+354 NIGTTDFSSLE
-365 LIVYGASPISEAV
+365 LIVYGASPISEAI

-398 TTGVVTVLGPEDHD
+398 TTGVVTVLDPKDHD
-412 LSSAN
+412 LSSVN

-439 TEKDVPVGE
+439 TAKDVPLGE

-551 ETQVTENEILTFAR
+551 DTQVTESEILTFAR

-577 GWVEVLPRNPSGK
+577 SWIDVLPRNPSGK

-601 RGHTRRVN
+601 KGHTRRVN

>member
-1 MATSR
+1 MASR
-6 RKSVKKKSAKK
+6 RKTQKTKN
-17 SSKKSSKKSAKKSA
+17 
-31 RKPAKKKA
+31 KKKA
-39 VKKRAKKSVRKLAPK
+39 VKKTSKKKTGKKKAVKKAGKKKAVKKTSKKKAVKKKAGKKKSVK
-54 KSAKKSARK
+54 KAG
-63 PAKKK
+63 KKK
-68 APKKRVK
+68 AAKKVAK
-75 KSARKPAKSSR
+75 KPGLKVG
-86 NPLHQIQDV
+86 DV
-95 GGIVRYHAKTQPN
+95 ASIVRNNLAKQPN
-108 AVSLV
+108 AISLV
-113 LGERTLTWAQLLS
+113 LGEKTLTWAQLNS
-126 RSAQVA
+126 RAAQVA
-132 QGLKRAGVKP
+132 QGLRRAGVKS

-161 GCALLNAVSVDI
+161 GCAMLNAVSVDV
-173 NWRLAAPEV
+173 NWRLAGPEV
-182 LFIANDSQAEVL
+182 AYIVNDSEAEVF

-199 FVPILNAIIG
+199 FVPILDAIIKD
-209 QLARIKTIIVIGGH
+209 LTRIKTVIVIGGH
-223 PSHDDYEQ
+223 PSHNDYER
-231 WVNAQSAT
+231 WVSAQSAV
-239 DPKAPT
+239 DPKVAT
-245 KNSDVA
+245 KPSDIA

-264 GVMLTNDNYFALL
+264 GVMLTNDNFFALL
-277 PAAQKIWLLSE
+277 PAARDVWGMSE
-288 TTVNLVAM
+288 NTVNLVAM

-304 GWATAAQYC
+304 GWATAGQFA
-313 GASSII
+313 GARSII
-319 MRDVNPAEIVAWIEK
+319 MRDVDPAAMLTLIEK
-334 YRITHAF
+334 QRITHGF
-341 MVPALLQ
+341 VVPALLQ
-348 FALTMP
+348 FALIMP
-354 NIATTDFSSLE
+354 NIGTTDFSSLE
-365 LIVYGASPISEAV
+365 LIAYGASPISEAV
-378 LEGAI
+378 LEGSI

-439 TEKDVPVGE
+439 TTKDVPVGD

-469 TAKSIVKGRWFRSGD
+469 TAKSIVKGGWFRSGD

-551 ETQVTENEILTFAR
+551 DTTVTEQEIISFAR

-577 GWVEVLPRNPSGK
+577 GWIDALPRNPSGK
-590 ILKKDLREPYW
+590 ILKKILREPYW
-601 RGHTRRVN
+601 VGHTRRVN

>member
-1 MATSR
+1 MAMATKHR
-6 RKSVKKKSAKK
+6 K
-17 SSKKSSKKSAKKSA
+17 SSKKRTSKKVKKKVAKKA
-31 RKPAKKKA
+31 GKKKVAKKTGKKKVPKKA
-39 VKKRAKKSVRKLAPK
+39 GKKKVAKKA
-54 KSAKKSARK
+54 AKKV
-63 PAKKK
+63 AKKVAKK
-68 APKKRVK
+68 AAKKPGLK
-75 KSARKPAKSSR
+75 
-86 NPLHQIQDV
+86 V
-95 GGIVRYHAKTQPN
+95 GDIASIVRDNLAKQPN
-108 AVSLV
+108 AISLV
-113 LGERTLTWAQLLS
+113 LGEKTLTWAQLNS
-126 RSAQVA
+126 RAAQVA
-132 QGLKRAGVKP
+132 QGLRRAGVKS

-161 GCALLNAVSVDI
+161 GCAMLNAVSVDV

-182 LFIANDSQAEVL
+182 AFIVNDSEAEVF

-199 FVPILNAIIG
+199 FVPVLDAIIND
-209 QLARIKTIIVIGGH
+209 LTKVKTVIVIGGH
-223 PSHDDYEQ
+223 PSHNDYEQ
-231 WVNAQSAT
+231 WVSAQSAV
-239 DPKAPT
+239 DPKVASKP
-245 KNSDVA
+245 SDIA

-264 GVMLTNDNYFALL
+264 GVMLTNDNFFALL
-277 PAAQKIWLLSE
+277 PAARDVWGMSE
-288 TTVNLVAM
+288 KTVNLVAM

-304 GWATAAQYC
+304 GWATAGQFA
-313 GASSII
+313 GARSII
-319 MRDVNPAEIVAWIEK
+319 MRDIDPAAMLTLIEK
-334 YRITHAF
+334 QRITHAF
-341 MVPALLQ
+341 AVPALLQ
-348 FALTMP
+348 FALMMP
-354 NIATTDFSSLE
+354 NIGTTNFSSLE
-365 LIVYGASPISEAV
+365 LIAYGASPISEAV

-439 TEKDVPVGE
+439 TAKDIPVGE

-484 AGYFDKD
+484 AGYFDSD

-551 ETQVTENEILTFAR
+551 ETTVTEQEIISFAR
-565 ERLAGFKTPKTV
+565 ERLAGFKTPKSV
-577 GWVEVLPRNPSGK
+577 GWIDALPRNPSGK
-590 ILKKDLREPYW
+590 ILKKVLREPYW
-601 RGHTRRVN
+601 VGHTRRVN

>member
-1 MATSR
+1 MPMASR
-6 RKSVKKKSAKK
+6 KKTKKKLTKKTGKKSAKKTGKKSAKKTVKKKSAKK
-17 SSKKSSKKSAKKSA
+17 KAVKKVVKRKSAKKTV
-31 RKPAKKKA
+31 KKKVAKKKT
-39 VKKRAKKSVRKLAPK
+39 
-54 KSAKKSARK
+54 
-63 PAKKK
+63 AKKK
-68 APKKRVK
+68 TAPGLKVGDIAGIIRDN
-75 KSARKPAKSSR
+75 ARK
-86 NPLHQIQDV
+86 
-95 GGIVRYHAKTQPN
+95 QPN

-113 LGERTLTWAQLLS
+113 LGDRTLTWAQLLS

-132 QGLKRAGVKP
+132 QGLRRAGVKP

-161 GCALLNAVSVDI
+161 GCSLLNAVSVDV

-182 LFIANDSQAEVL
+182 SFVVNDSQAEVL

-199 FVPILNAIIG
+199 FVAILDAIVG
-209 QLARIKTIIVIGGH
+209 DLVNVKTIVVIGGH
-223 PSHDDYEQ
+223 PSHNDYER
-231 WVNAQSAT
+231 WVSAQSAV
-239 DPKAPT
+239 DPKVPT
-245 KNSDVA
+245 KPSDVA

-264 GVMLTNDNYFALL
+264 GVMLTNDNFFALL
-277 PAAQKIWLLSE
+277 PAARDVWGMSNESI
-288 TTVNLVAM
+288 NLVAM

-304 GWATAAQYC
+304 GWATAGQFA
-313 GASSII
+313 GARSII
-319 MRDVNPAEIVAWIEK
+319 MRDVDPSAMLTLIEK
-334 YRITHAF
+334 HRITHAF
-341 MVPALLQ
+341 AVPVLLQ
-348 FALTMP
+348 FALAMP
-354 NIATTDFSSLE
+354 NIGTTDFSSLE
-365 LIVYGASPISEAV
+365 LVVYGASPISEAV
-378 LEGAI
+378 LEGSI

-417 KGRLRSCGKPFTGIE
+417 KGRLRSCGKAFTGIE

-439 TEKDVPVGE
+439 TGKDVPTGE

-551 ETQVTENEILTFAR
+551 DTQVTEQEIISFAR
-565 ERLAGFKTPKTV
+565 ERLAGFKTPKSV
-577 GWVEVLPRNPSGK
+577 GWVDALPRNPSGK
-590 ILKKDLREPYW
+590 ILKKVLREPYW
-601 RGHTRRVN
+601 VGHTRRVN

>member
-1 MATSR
+1 MTMATKHR
-6 RKSVKKKSAKK
+6 K
-17 SSKKSSKKSAKKSA
+17 SSKKWTSKKVA
-31 RKPAKKKA
+31 KKA
-39 VKKRAKKSVRKLAPK
+39 VKKKVAKKTV
-54 KSAKKSARK
+54 
-63 PAKKK
+63 KKK
-68 APKKRVK
+68 ATKKAVK
-75 KSARKPAKSSR
+75 KKVAKKAVKKKVVKKVAKKAAKKVAKKPGLK
-86 NPLHQIQDV
+86 V
-95 GGIVRYHAKTQPN
+95 GDIAGIVRDNLAKQPN
-108 AVSLV
+108 AISLV
-113 LGERTLTWAQLLS
+113 LGEKTLTWAQLNS
-126 RSAQVA
+126 RAAQVA
-132 QGLKRAGVKP
+132 QGLRRAGVKS

-161 GCALLNAVSVDI
+161 GCAMLNAVSVDV

-182 LFIANDSQAEVL
+182 AFIVNDSEAEVF

-199 FVPILNAIIG
+199 FVPVLDAIISD
-209 QLARIKTIIVIGGH
+209 LTKVKTVIVIGGH
-223 PSHDDYEQ
+223 PSHNDYER
-231 WVNAQSAT
+231 WVSAQSAV
-239 DPKAPT
+239 DPKVASKP
-245 KNSDVA
+245 SDIA

-264 GVMLTNDNYFALL
+264 GVMLTNDNFFALL
-277 PAAQKIWLLSE
+277 PAARDVWGMSE
-288 TTVNLVAM
+288 KTVNLVAM

-304 GWATAAQYC
+304 GWATAGQFA
-313 GASSII
+313 GARSII
-319 MRDVNPAEIVAWIEK
+319 MRDIDPAAMLTLIEK
-334 YRITHAF
+334 QRITHAF
-341 MVPALLQ
+341 AVPALLQ
-348 FALTMP
+348 FALMMP
-354 NIATTDFSSLE
+354 NIGTTDFSSLE
-365 LIVYGASPISEAV
+365 LIAYGASPISEAV

-439 TEKDVPVGE
+439 TAKDVPLGE

-484 AGYFDKD
+484 AGYFDND

-551 ETQVTENEILTFAR
+551 ETTVTEQEIISFAR
-565 ERLAGFKTPKTV
+565 ERLAGFKTPKSV
-577 GWVEVLPRNPSGK
+577 GWIDALPRNPSGK
-590 ILKKDLREPYW
+590 ILKKVLREPYW
-601 RGHTRRVN
+601 VGHTRRVN

>member
-1 MATSR
+1 MASR
-6 RKSVKKKSAKK
+6 KKLKSKKSKKKSAKNSKRKGAKKRAKKKPAKRKVTKKAAKK
-17 SSKKSSKKSAKKSA
+17 SSKKSVKKSGKK
-31 RKPAKKKA
+31 KPAK
-39 VKKRAKKSVRKLAPK
+39 RKVT
-54 KSAKKSARK
+54 
-63 PAKKK
+63 KK
-68 APKKRVK
+68 APKKSVK
-75 KSARKPAKSSR
+75 KTVKKKSSPGLKVGDVASIVRDNARK
-86 NPLHQIQDV
+86 
-95 GGIVRYHAKTQPN
+95 QPN

-132 QGLKRAGVKP
+132 QGLRRAGVKP

-161 GCALLNAVSVDI
+161 GCSLLNAVSVDV

-182 LFIANDSQAEVL
+182 AFIVNDSEAEVL

-199 FVPILNAIIG
+199 FVAILDAIVND
-209 QLARIKTIIVIGGH
+209 LANVKTIIVIGGH
-223 PSHDDYEQ
+223 PSHNDYER
-231 WVNAQSAT
+231 WVSAQSAV

-245 KNSDVA
+245 KPSDVA

-264 GVMLTNDNYFALL
+264 GVMLTNDNFFALL
-277 PAAQKIWLLSE
+277 PAARDVWGMSE
-288 TTVNLVAM
+288 KTVNLVAM

-304 GWATAAQYC
+304 GWATAGQYA
-313 GASSII
+313 GAKSII
-319 MRDVNPAEIVAWIEK
+319 MRDVDPSAMLTLIEK
-334 YRITHAF
+334 HRITHGF
-341 MVPALLQ
+341 VVPVLLQ
-348 FALTMP
+348 FALAMP
-354 NIATTDFSSLE
+354 NIGTTDFSSLE
-365 LIVYGASPISEAV
+365 LIAYGASPISEAV
-378 LEGAI
+378 LEGSI

-412 LSSAN
+412 LNSAN
-417 KGRLRSCGKPFTGIE
+417 KGRLRSCGKPFTGVE
-432 LRIVDSD
+432 MRIVDSD
-439 TEKDVPVGE
+439 TGKDMPRGE

-455 SRQVMKGYWNMPEE
+455 SRQIMKGYWNMPEE
-469 TAKSIVKGRWFRSGD
+469 TAKSIVKGGWFRSGD

-551 ETQVTENEILTFAR
+551 DTQVTEQEIISFAR
-565 ERLAGFKTPKTV
+565 ERLAGFKTPKSV
-577 GWVEVLPRNPSGK
+577 GWVDALPRNPSGK
-590 ILKKDLREPYW
+590 ILKKVLREPYW
-601 RGHTRRVN
+601 VGHTRRVN

>member
-1 MATSR
+1 MASR
-6 RKSVKKKSAKK
+6 RKTQKTKN
-17 SSKKSSKKSAKKSA
+17 
-31 RKPAKKKA
+31 KKKA
-39 VKKRAKKSVRKLAPK
+39 VKKTSKKKTG
-54 KSAKKSARK
+54 
-63 PAKKK
+63 KKK
-68 APKKRVK
+68 AVKKAGKKKAVKKTSKKRAVK
-75 KSARKPAKSSR
+75 KKTGKKKAVKKTGKKKAAKKVAKKPGLKVG
-86 NPLHQIQDV
+86 DV
-95 GGIVRYHAKTQPN
+95 ASIVRNNLAKQPN
-108 AVSLV
+108 AISLV
-113 LGERTLTWAQLLS
+113 LGEKTLTWAQLNS
-126 RSAQVA
+126 RAAQVA
-132 QGLKRAGVKP
+132 QGLRRAGVKS

-161 GCALLNAVSVDI
+161 GCAMLNAVSVDV
-173 NWRLAAPEV
+173 NWRLAGPEV
-182 LFIANDSQAEVL
+182 AYIVNDSEAEVF

-199 FVPILNAIIG
+199 FVPILDAIIKD
-209 QLARIKTIIVIGGH
+209 LTRIKTVIVIGGH
-223 PSHDDYEQ
+223 PSHNDYER
-231 WVNAQSAT
+231 WVSAQSAV
-239 DPKAPT
+239 DPKVAT
-245 KNSDVA
+245 KPSDIA

-264 GVMLTNDNYFALL
+264 GVMLTNDNFFALL
-277 PAAQKIWLLSE
+277 PAARDVWGMSE
-288 TTVNLVAM
+288 NTVNLVAM

-304 GWATAAQYC
+304 GWATAGQFA
-313 GASSII
+313 GARSII
-319 MRDVNPAEIVAWIEK
+319 MRDVDPAAMLTLIEK
-334 YRITHAF
+334 QRITHGF
-341 MVPALLQ
+341 VVPALLQ
-348 FALTMP
+348 FALIMP
-354 NIATTDFSSLE
+354 NIGTTDFSSLE
-365 LIVYGASPISEAV
+365 LIAYGASPISEAV
-378 LEGAI
+378 LEGSI

-439 TEKDVPVGE
+439 TTKDVPVGD

-469 TAKSIVKGRWFRSGD
+469 TAKSIVKGGWFRSGD

-551 ETQVTENEILTFAR
+551 DTTVTEQEIISFAR

-577 GWVEVLPRNPSGK
+577 GWIDALPRNPSGK
-590 ILKKDLREPYW
+590 ILKKILREPYW
-601 RGHTRRVN
+601 VGHTRRVN

>member
-1 MATSR
+1 MPMASR
-6 RKSVKKKSAKK
+6 KKTKKKLTKKTGKKSAKKTGKKSAKKTVKKKSAKK
-17 SSKKSSKKSAKKSA
+17 KAVKKVVKRKSAKKTV
-31 RKPAKKKA
+31 KKKVAKKKT
-39 VKKRAKKSVRKLAPK
+39 
-54 KSAKKSARK
+54 
-63 PAKKK
+63 AKKK
-68 APKKRVK
+68 TAPGLKVGDIAGIIRDN
-75 KSARKPAKSSR
+75 ARK
-86 NPLHQIQDV
+86 
-95 GGIVRYHAKTQPN
+95 QPN

-113 LGERTLTWAQLLS
+113 LGDRTLTWAQLLS

-132 QGLKRAGVKP
+132 QGLRRAGVKP

-161 GCALLNAVSVDI
+161 GCSLLNAVSVDV

-182 LFIANDSQAEVL
+182 SFVVNDSQAEVL

-199 FVPILNAIIG
+199 FVAILDAIVG
-209 QLARIKTIIVIGGH
+209 DLVNVKTIVVIGGH
-223 PSHDDYEQ
+223 PSHNDYER
-231 WVNAQSAT
+231 WVSAQSAV
-239 DPKAPT
+239 DPKVPT
-245 KNSDVA
+245 KPSDVA

-264 GVMLTNDNYFALL
+264 GVMLTNDNFFALL
-277 PAAQKIWLLSE
+277 PAARDVWGMSNESI
-288 TTVNLVAM
+288 NLVAM

-304 GWATAAQYC
+304 GWATAGQFA
-313 GASSII
+313 GARSII
-319 MRDVNPAEIVAWIEK
+319 MRDVDPSAMLTLIEK
-334 YRITHAF
+334 HRITHAF
-341 MVPALLQ
+341 AVPVLLQ
-348 FALTMP
+348 FALAMP
-354 NIATTDFSSLE
+354 NIGTTDFSSLE
-365 LIVYGASPISEAV
+365 LVVYGASPISEAV
-378 LEGAI
+378 LEGSI

-417 KGRLRSCGKPFTGIE
+417 KGRLRSCGKAFTGIE

-439 TEKDVPVGE
+439 TGKDVPTGE

-551 ETQVTENEILTFAR
+551 DTQVTEQEIISFAR
-565 ERLAGFKTPKTV
+565 ERLAGFKTPKSV
-577 GWVEVLPRNPSGK
+577 GWVDALPRNPSGK
-590 ILKKDLREPYW
+590 ILKKILREPYW
-601 RGHTRRVN
+601 VGRTRQVN

>member
-1 MATSR
+1 MASR
-6 RKSVKKKSAKK
+6 RKTQKTKNKKKAVKKTSKKKTGKKKAVKKAGKKKAVKKTSKKKAVKKKAGKKKSAKK
-17 SSKKSSKKSAKKSA
+17 AG
-31 RKPAKKKA
+31 KKKA
-39 VKKRAKKSVRKLAPK
+39 AKKV
-54 KSAKKSARK
+54 AKKPGLK
-63 PAKKK
+63 
-68 APKKRVK
+68 VG
-75 KSARKPAKSSR
+75 
-86 NPLHQIQDV
+86 DV
-95 GGIVRYHAKTQPN
+95 ASIVRNNLAKQPN
-108 AVSLV
+108 AISLV
-113 LGERTLTWAQLLS
+113 LGEKTLTWAQLNS
-126 RSAQVA
+126 RAAQVA
-132 QGLKRAGVKP
+132 QGLRRAGVKS

-161 GCALLNAVSVDI
+161 GCAMLNAVSVDV
-173 NWRLAAPEV
+173 NWRLAGPEV
-182 LFIANDSQAEVL
+182 AYIVNDSEAEVF

-199 FVPILNAIIG
+199 FVPILDAIIKD
-209 QLARIKTIIVIGGH
+209 LTKIKTVIVIGGH
-223 PSHDDYEQ
+223 PSHNDYER
-231 WVNAQSAT
+231 WVSAQSAV
-239 DPKAPT
+239 DPKVAT
-245 KNSDVA
+245 KPSDIA

-264 GVMLTNDNYFALL
+264 GVMLTNDNFFALL
-277 PAAQKIWLLSE
+277 PAAREVWGMSE
-288 TTVNLVAM
+288 NTVNLVAM

-304 GWATAAQYC
+304 GWATAGQFA
-313 GASSII
+313 GARSII
-319 MRDVNPAEIVAWIEK
+319 MRDVDPAAMLTLIEK
-334 YRITHAF
+334 QRITHGF
-341 MVPALLQ
+341 VVPALLQ
-348 FALTMP
+348 FALIMP
-354 NIATTDFSSLE
+354 NIGTTDFSSLE
-365 LIVYGASPISEAV
+365 LIAYGASPISEAV
-378 LEGAI
+378 LEGSI

-439 TEKDVPVGE
+439 TTKDVPVGD

-469 TAKSIVKGRWFRSGD
+469 TAKSIVKGGWFRSGD

-551 ETQVTENEILTFAR
+551 DTTVTEQEIISFAR

-577 GWVEVLPRNPSGK
+577 GWIDALPRNPSGK
-590 ILKKDLREPYW
+590 ILKKILREPYW
-601 RGHTRRVN
+601 VGHTRRVN